1 MPSVP
6 VEIDF
11 GLSAK
16 KIGKNRYQSFLHL
29 V

>member
-1 MPSVP
+1 MSSVP

-11 GLSAK
+11 DLSAK
-16 KIGKNRYQSFLHL
+16 KIGKNRYQSFLHF